1 MSQPFTRNPS
11 DALSLVPFTN
21 DLLDR
26 VSEAAKASPRKRS
39 IVRFHEHDEYLQR
52 MLNSIEPESYTRPHR
67 HLDPAKPEAFVALR
81 GSVLVIRFDDAGN
94 PLEGV
99 VVSANGPVRGIEVP
113 AGAWHCL
120 VSLQR
125 GTVVFEVIQGPYD
138 AATHKEFAP
147 WAPPEEDTQAGAQAG
162 AAFVAAMRAHFEPT
176 LPIVAAIDQ
185 IEAEDDE
192 IC

>member
-1 MSQPFTRNPS
+1 MSQPYSRNPA
-11 DALSLVPFTN
+11 DPLSLVPFSE
-21 DLLDR
+21 DLLDA
-26 VSEAAKASPRKRS
+26 VNEAARGNPRKRG

-81 GSVLVIRFDDAGN
+81 GSVLVVRFDDAGN
-94 PLEGV
+94 PIEGA
-99 VVSANGPVRGIEVP
+99 VVSADGQVRGVEVP

-120 VSLQR
+120 VALRS

-138 AATHKEFAP
+138 QATHKEFAS
-147 WAPPEEDTQAGAQAG
+147 WAPPEEDSIAG
-162 AAFVAAMRAHFEPT
+162 AAFIAGLRGHFEAS
-176 LPIVAAIDQ
+176 LPAVAAIDR
-185 IEAEDDE
+185 IEAEEDE